1 MYEAVKKDLDEL
13 STAVRS
19 EATNVG
25 TILESTLKVMLIIY
39 ILLEKNLFKIKLIDG

>member
-25 TILESTLKVMLIIY
+25 TILESTLKV
-39 ILLEKNLFKIKLIDG
+39 KLIDSIYKKIKINLKLNK